1 MKTKQEILNT
11 LPNFY
16 GTESYYKWSM
26 LFPRFV
32 MTDGA
37 KYIADSCDAYWLM
50 DAIASH
56 FKSYKTHGFAVA
68 KLKQHSKGFVLR
80 IEDGDDN
87 ALERQ
92 TIEYSDFPLDEIML
106 YVVDNGDFWVI
117 LLPSEY

>member
-1 MKTKQEILNT
+1 MLTKQEILDT

-16 GTESYYKWSM
+16 GTENYCKWSM

>member
-16 GTESYYKWSM
+16 GTESYHRWSV

-56 FKSYKTHGFAVA
+56 FKSYKSNGFVVA
-68 KLKQHSKGFVLR
+68 KLKQHKKGFVLR
-80 IEDGDDN
+80 IEDGNDN
-87 ALERQ
+87 AFATQ
-92 TIEYSDFPLDEIML
+92 AIEYSDFPLDETML

>member
-16 GTESYYKWSM
+16 GTDNYFKWSM
-26 LFPRFV
+26 LFPQLV

-92 TIEYSDFPLDEIML
+92 TIEYIDFPLDEITL
-106 YVVDNGDFWVI
+106 YVVDSGDFWVI